1 MEFWG
6 SIFQVRRFS
15 DGRLPWEKWTGSRI
29 FGFFGFGGSQ
39 VALSSLSVVLFQFSQ
54 WIISQI
60 LQFFQSCLRI
70 LNSQVC
76 YLLVFFS
83 SHKKHFSNSSV
94 RFGFRLSSVFGFM
107 EACCGHSRQILF
119 PPCLFYFRGYS
130 SRLVQTSGSFWW
142 SRCQRTNREVV
153 SFR

>member
-1 MEFWG
+1 MED
-6 SIFQVRRFS
+6 VRCLEFG
-15 DGRLPWEKWTGSRI
+15 DQYFKLEDFLMEGFLEKSGLALGI

-94 RFGFRLSSVFGFM
+94 RFGFRLSSVFGFH
-107 EACCGHSRQILF
+107 GGL
-119 PPCLFYFRGYS
+119 LWT
-130 SRLVQTSGSFWW
+130 LQTNIVPSFVC
-142 SRCQRTNREVV
+142 STFEDLQAG
-153 SFR
+153 

>member
-1 MEFWG
+1 MPCLGHRGRQMFGVWG

-15 DGRLPWEKWTGSRI
+15 DGRLPWEKWTSSQDFR
-29 FGFFGFGGSQ
+29 FFGFGGSQ

-54 WIISQI
+54 WIFSQV

-76 YLLVFFS
+76 CLLVFFS

-94 RFGFRLSSVFGFM
+94 LRFGFRLSSVFGFH
-107 EACCGHSRQILF
+107 GSL
-119 PPCLFYFRGYS
+119 LWT
-130 SRLVQTSGSFWW
+130 LQTNIVPSFVC
-142 SRCQRTNREVV
+142 STFEDLQAG
-153 SFR
+153 